1 MDREDYLN
9 IQFGLGL
16 LVDIVVDMDL
26 AGFLQWIERAETLGP
41 ILAPTL
47 YVQASG
53 KLGDVKRLAEAAKT
67 FQDEVNRQMVEEQSG
82 RDTT

>member
-1 MDREDYLN
+1 MDREEYLN

-82 RDTT
+82 RDSG

>member
-1 MDREDYLN
+1 MDREEYLN